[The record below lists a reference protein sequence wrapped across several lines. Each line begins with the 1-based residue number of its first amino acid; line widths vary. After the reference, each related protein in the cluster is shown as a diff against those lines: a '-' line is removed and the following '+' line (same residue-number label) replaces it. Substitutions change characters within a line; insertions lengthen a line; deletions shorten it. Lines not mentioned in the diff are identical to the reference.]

1 MHLKQYSAAIDAAKK
16 ANTTKTWREVCM
28 ACVAAQ
34 EYKLANTAAMNI
46 IVHPDELEG
55 LVKHYESL
63 GVTNEMIS
71 VLEAGVGLERAHIGI
86 FTELA
91 ILYAKYKPEKLME
104 HCKTYLQKLNTTK
117 LLRACQKFMLWKEAV
132 YLYSH
137 YKEYDQAVSIMIEH
151 SPVAFNHETYLQLI
165 GLVSNTELYYKSI
178 TFYLEEQPLQINELL
193 KSLANKIDLVKCTST
208 IRKLGIVQLCEPFL
222 KIVQQTNTKEINE
235 ALNELYLDIE
245 DYESLR
251 ESIEK
256 YPNIDSYNLAKATE
270 NHHLL
275 EFRRIAAL
283 LYRKNGKF
291 EQSIN
296 LSKKDEIYR
305 DAIETAQEA
314 DNQKIVEELLK
325 FFVEKKEKEYFA
337 ATLYTCYEYV
347 KPDLAL
353 EYAWRFN
360 MYDFVMPFMI
370 QLVSE
375 MKSRDNEVPLLL
387 FRSRRKRQAKKRKK

>member
-1 MHLKQYSAAIDAAKK
+1 M
-16 ANTTKTWREVCM
+16 
-28 ACVAAQ
+28 
-34 EYKLANTAAMNI
+34 
-46 IVHPDELEG
+46 
-55 LVKHYESL
+55 
-63 GVTNEMIS
+63 
-71 VLEAGVGLERAHIGI
+71 
-86 FTELA
+86 
-91 ILYAKYKPEKLME
+91 
-104 HCKTYLQKLNTTK
+104 
-117 LLRACQKFMLWKEAV
+117 
-132 YLYSH
+132 
-137 YKEYDQAVSIMIEH
+137 
-151 SPVAFNHETYLQLI
+151 
-165 GLVSNTELYYKSI
+165 
-178 TFYLEEQPLQINELL
+178 
-193 KSLANKIDLVKCTST
+193 ANKIDLVKCTST

-325 FFVEKKEKEYFA
+325 FFVERKEKEYFA

-375 MKSRDNEVPLLL
+375 MKSRDNEVKMLIV
-387 FRSRRKRQAKKRKK
+387 RSRKKRRARKRKRSPPPLSTLSPTT

>member
-1 MHLKQYSAAIDAAKK
+1 
-16 ANTTKTWREVCM
+16 
-28 ACVAAQ
+28 
-34 EYKLANTAAMNI
+34 
-46 IVHPDELEG
+46 
-55 LVKHYESL
+55 
-63 GVTNEMIS
+63 
-71 VLEAGVGLERAHIGI
+71 
-86 FTELA
+86 
-91 ILYAKYKPEKLME
+91 
-104 HCKTYLQKLNTTK
+104 
-117 LLRACQKFMLWKEAV
+117 MLWKEAV

-137 YKEYDQAVSIMIEH
+137 YNEFDQAVNIMIDH
-151 SPVAFNHETYLQLI
+151 SPIAYNHETFLQLI
-165 GLVSNTELYYKSI
+165 VKVSNTELFYKSI
-178 TFYLEEQPLQINELL
+178 SFYLEEQPLQINQLL
-193 KSLANKIDLVKCTST
+193 KTLANKIDLVKCTSLV
-208 IRKLGIVQLCEPFL
+208 RKLGIVQLCEPFL

-245 DYESLR
+245 DYDSLR

-270 NHHLL
+270 SHALL

-305 DAIETAQEA
+305 DAIETAQES

-325 FFVEKKEKEYFA
+325 FFVEKKEKEFFA
-337 ATLYTCYEYV
+337 ATLYTCYQYV

-370 QLVSE
+370 QMVSE
-375 MKSRDNEVPLLL
+375 VKSRDNEI
-387 FRSRRKRQAKKRKK
+387 KKEQTKEKEKVTTTTLDFVSHDLEMMMPGSQLMLTGAGGPGGPGGFNSVGGMPPGQPGPMMPPHAGGHPGSMMGGFGSTQPPPYQPRH

>member
-1 MHLKQYSAAIDAAKK
+1 M
-16 ANTTKTWREVCM
+16 
-28 ACVAAQ
+28 
-34 EYKLANTAAMNI
+34 
-46 IVHPDELEG
+46 
-55 LVKHYESL
+55 
-63 GVTNEMIS
+63 
-71 VLEAGVGLERAHIGI
+71 
-86 FTELA
+86 
-91 ILYAKYKPEKLME
+91 
-104 HCKTYLQKLNTTK
+104 
-117 LLRACQKFMLWKEAV
+117 
-132 YLYSH
+132 
-137 YKEYDQAVSIMIEH
+137 
-151 SPVAFNHETYLQLI
+151 
-165 GLVSNTELYYKSI
+165 
-178 TFYLEEQPLQINELL
+178 
-193 KSLANKIDLVKCTST
+193 
-208 IRKLGIVQLCEPFL
+208 QLCEPFL

-270 NHHLL
+270 GHHLL
-275 EFRRIAAL
+275 EFRRIAAY

-314 DNQKIVEELLK
+314 DNTKIVEELLK
-325 FFVEKKEKEYFA
+325 FFVERNEKEFFA

-360 MYDFVMPFMI
+360 MYEYVMPFII

-375 MKSRDNEVPLLL
+375 MRTRENEIKKEQTKEKEKVTTTTLDFVSHDLELMMPGSQLMLTNTNPYTSVSGMPPMGGMPPIGMPPVGNIPNMPPMMGG
-387 FRSRRKRQAKKRKK
+387 FGQSSPYGSNRQF